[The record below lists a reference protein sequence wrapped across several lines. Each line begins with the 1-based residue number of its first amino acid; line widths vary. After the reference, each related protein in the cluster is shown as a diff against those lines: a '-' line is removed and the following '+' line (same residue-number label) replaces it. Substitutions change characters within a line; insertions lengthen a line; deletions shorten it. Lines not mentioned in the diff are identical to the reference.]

1 MAVFYNQA
9 TLSYNGTVTTS
20 NITTGEILEVLSAS
34 KNATPETYTT
44 GDNVVFVVSMV
55 NSGSTALNGITLTDD
70 LGAYEVGEP
79 AVTVVPLTYEEGTIS
94 YYVNGVLQPAPT
106 VTSFSPLTV
115 TGINIPA
122 DGNAAIIYS
131 AAANQYAPLGEG
143 TSVTNTAV
151 LSGAGITDVSAS
163 EQITPENTPSLEISK
178 SLSPVAVEE
187 NGALT
192 YTFVIRNYG
201 SEPAARTDDVIFT
214 DTFDPI
220 LKNLTATFNGAP
232 WTEGTNYTYN
242 ETTGEFTTLAGQ
254 ITVPAAVFT
263 QDTTT
268 GVWST
273 QPGESIITISGNI

>member
-1 MAVFYNQA
+1 M
-9 TLSYNGTVTTS
+9 
-20 NITTGEILEVLSAS
+20 
-34 KNATPETYTT
+34 
-44 GDNVVFVVSMV
+44 
-55 NSGSTALNGITLTDD
+55 
-70 LGAYEVGEP
+70 
-79 AVTVVPLTYEEGTIS
+79 
-94 YYVNGVLQPAPT
+94 
-106 VTSFSPLTV
+106 TSFSPLTV

-131 AAANQYAPLGEG
+131 ATANQYAPLGEG

-163 EQITPENTPSLEISK
+163 EQINPENTPSLEISK

-220 LKNLTATFNGAP
+220 LKNLTATFNGAT

-242 ETTGEFTTLAGQ
+242 ENTGEFTTLAGQ